1 MLQADT
7 HKLPGNSYWIPT
19 SGFNWYHYKG
29 NSPKEKAYISKV
41 KDHSAL
47 SITVLIFY
55 VRPMPCY
62 YFMIL
67 FPHEDR
73 IDEYTNVMC
82 LGNLKKGEVA
92 CEDHTRRK
100 KKYLTHF

>member
-7 HKLPGNSYWIPT
+7 HKLLGNSYWIPT

-55 VRPMPCY
+55 VHPVSCY

-67 FPHEDR
+67 FQHLDR
-73 IDEYTNVMC
+73 IDEHTNLMC
-82 LGNLKKGEVA
+82 LGKLKKGKVA
-92 CEDHTRRK
+92 CEDNTQRK
-100 KKYLTHF
+100 KIL